1 MLEPMLSDTMVFQGP
16 MRLADTLFCLDC
28 EVMFTSLESCP
39 SCAGSAI
46 WPVAAWLSPSQLHLS
61 IASTPMGA
69 PPRFDP
75 AAKDAKAV
83 A

>member
-1 MLEPMLSDTMVFQGP
+1 MLEPMLSDTMLFQGP

-39 SCAGSAI
+39 YCAGSAI
-46 WPVAAWLSPSQLHLS
+46 WPVAAWLSPFQPHLS
-61 IASTPMGA
+61 IAPTPTVA

>member
-46 WPVAAWLSPSQLHLS
+46 WPVAAWLSPSQPYLS
-61 IASTPMGA
+61 IASPPVGA
-69 PPRFDP
+69 PLRSDP
-75 AAKDAKAV
+75 AAKDARAV